1 MSTED
6 FVLGVFGFRL
16 RCPNNTPPMMLC
28 YRCVEGAHEMLF
40 YEISVKLQS
49 APDIAERPE
58 DRLPGILRY
67 VSAIV
72 EVKGEAD
79 AWRAIKARANHL
91 QDAAALYALVSEER
105 RADILRL
112 SPFTQQALRPIFP
125 RCLALSA

>member
-1 MSTED
+1 
-6 FVLGVFGFRL
+6 
-16 RCPNNTPPMMLC
+16 
-28 YRCVEGAHEMLF
+28 MLF

-112 SPFTQQALRPIFP
+112 SLRDANML
-125 RCLALSA
+125 LASRKIIVLLVP